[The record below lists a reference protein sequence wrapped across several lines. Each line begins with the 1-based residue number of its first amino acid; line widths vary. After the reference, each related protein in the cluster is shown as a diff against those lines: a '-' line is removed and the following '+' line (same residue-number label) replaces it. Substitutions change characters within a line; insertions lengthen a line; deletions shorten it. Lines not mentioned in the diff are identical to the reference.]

1 MTQTPIR
8 RSRRG
13 PVAGRASAARTI
25 SAGTRSGRTGTAR
38 TATRTPGADSR
49 VADTTGAGATTAA
62 DRAYERRRRRT
73 GRIAHDR
80 LDHGGRTIRGSLSKV
95 PFIALIILVLAAGA
109 VGVLVLNTRTS
120 ETGVQIGRSQ
130 DLADRYQLD
139 IETLQRE
146 VASLDSTQNLAA
158 RAKALGLAPASNSA
172 IVDCTRTPCVVIKPS
187 GSAAPGGN
195 G

>member
-13 PVAGRASAARTI
+13 PVSGRASAARTI
-25 SAGTRSGRTGTAR
+25 SAGTRSTAGSR
-38 TATRTPGADSR
+38 SATRSAAAGAR
-49 VADTTGAGATTAA
+49 VADLAAAGATTAA

-80 LDHGGRTIRGSLSKV
+80 FDHGGRTIRGSLSKV
-95 PFIALIILVLAAGA
+95 PFIALIILVLAVGA

-130 DLADRYQLD
+130 DLADQYQLD

-146 VASLDSTQNLAA
+146 VAALDSTPNLAA
-158 RAKALGLAPASNSA
+158 RAKALGLIPASNSA
-172 IVDCTRTPCVVIKPS
+172 IVDCSRTPCVVIKPS
-187 GSAAPGGN
+187 GSAAPAGN

>member
-8 RSRRG
+8 RSRRA

-25 SAGTRSGRTGTAR
+25 SAGARSTAGSRSATRSPVAG
-38 TATRTPGADSR
+38 SR
-49 VADTTGAGATTAA
+49 VADRTGAVTTTAA

-80 LDHGGRTIRGSLSKV
+80 VDHGGRTIRGSLSKV
-95 PFIALIILVLAAGA
+95 PFIALIILVLAVGA

-146 VASLDSTQNLAA
+146 VASLDSTPNLAD
-158 RAKALGLAPASNSA
+158 RAKALGLVPASNSA
-172 IVDCTRTPCVVIKPS
+172 IIDCNRTPCVVIKPS
-187 GSAAPGGN
+187 GSAAPAGN

>member
-8 RSRRG
+8 RSRRA
-13 PVAGRASAARTI
+13 PIAGRVSAARTI
-25 SAGTRSGRTGTAR
+25 SAGARSTAGSRSATRSPAAGSRVAGRTG
-38 TATRTPGADSR
+38 
-49 VADTTGAGATTAA
+49 AGTTAA

-73 GRIAHDR
+73 GRITHDR
-80 LDHGGRTIRGSLSKV
+80 VDHGGRTIRGSLSKV
-95 PFIALIILVLAAGA
+95 PFIALIILVLAVGA

-146 VASLDSTQNLAA
+146 VASLDSTPNLAD
-158 RAKALGLAPASNSA
+158 RAKALGLVPASNSA
-172 IVDCTRTPCVVIKPS
+172 IIDCNRTPCVVIKPS
-187 GSAAPGGN
+187 GSDAPAGN